1 MNRNRWL
8 VYGSSVLAA
17 LSLVGVALA
26 AGAGPRRDFTEV
38 PGVPTQ
44 NEYIL
49 VRFQDP
55 PAASYEGG
63 IPGLERT
70 RPERGRFDP
79 TSPAAQ
85 AYLRHLDEQHAA
97 YRSWL
102 ASNAPRAEVVRELR
116 IVFNGMAIKLNGV
129 RPERAGGGPG
139 ASAWAFSTLYRP
151 TMNVSTELV
160 GADVLWAGSPATA
173 GEGVDVAIIDTGIH
187 ADHPFFACKTI
198 DHHGPYAS
206 GVAPGATNPF
216 PVIVFDHGTHVAG
229 TVGGCVSDL
238 ATIDPDGPITG
249 TISGVAP
256 GATLHD
262 FNVFPGFG
270 AGFVAFDG
278 SAFSQDIA
286 AAIEDAVLEGIDV
299 VNLSIGGSV
308 QGPHDFLAEAV
319 DSAVDAGL
327 VVAVAAGNS
336 GPGDSTVESPGSAA
350 GALTAGA
357 STNPHFIGIDVI
369 VGGST
374 FGAALG
380 DFANF
385 GDTDDD
391 GIGESPVTADY
402 TVTTPANGCSTIS
415 TDLTGRIALID
426 RGVCSFTTK
435 IRNAAA
441 AGAVGVLVVNNVA
454 GDPSAMGHDG
464 TEPFPTIPAAML
476 SKADGNSIK
485 PSGSVTVDGTEL
497 SERLTANADIIAGFS
512 SRGPSPFTFLVKPDV
527 TAPGVNVYSSVFS
540 FGPGGFEDVVFD
552 FAMFQGTSMATPHLA
567 GGAALLLDLH
577 PDWSPADVKS
587 AMVQNGARVVTDH
600 VNGTADPGVLARGGG
615 RLELVGADGTPLT
628 FDPASASFGYWS
640 GNVPVSG
647 TLALNVRNVSGS
659 SQSCTVAVTG
669 PAIVTAAPG
678 SLSLAAGAE
687 TTLSLMLEAG
697 RSDQTP
703 SGDYSGDVEIDCG
716 GTVLRVPWWVRVSR
730 QGRP

>member
-1 MNRNRWL
+1 MKRNRWL
-8 VYGSSVLAA
+8 VYGLSALAA
-17 LSLVGVALA
+17 VSMVGVALA

-44 NEYIL
+44 TEYIM
-49 VRFQDP
+49 VRLQDR

-70 RPERGRFDP
+70 KPERGRFDP

-85 AYLRHLDEQHAA
+85 AYLKHLDEQHAD
-97 YRSWL
+97 YRSSL
-102 ASNAPRAEVVRELR
+102 ARNAPRAEVVREVS
-116 IVFNGMAIKLNGV
+116 IVFNGMAIKLNGE

-139 ASAWAFSTLYRP
+139 ASAWAFSNLYRP
-151 TMNVSTELV
+151 TMNISTGLI
-160 GADVLWAGSPATA
+160 GADVLWGGSPADA
-173 GEGVDVAIIDTGIH
+173 GDGVDVAIIDTGIQ
-187 ADHPFFACKTI
+187 DGHPFFDCKSI

-216 PVIVFDHGTHVAG
+216 PAIVSDHGTHVAG

-262 FNVFPGFG
+262 FNVFPGIG
-270 AGFVAFDG
+270 AGFVAFGG
-278 SAFSQDIA
+278 SAFSHDIA
-286 AAIEDAVLEGIDV
+286 EAMEDAVLEGIDV
-299 VNLSIGGSV
+299 INMSLGGGV
-308 QGPHDFLAEAV
+308 QGPHDFLADAV
-319 DSAVDAGL
+319 NSTVDAGL

-357 STNPHFIGIDVI
+357 STNPHFIGIDVT

-402 TVTTPANGCSTIS
+402 TVTSPANGCTAIS

-435 IRNAAA
+435 IRNAEA
-441 AGAVGVLVVNNVA
+441 AGAVGVLIVNNVA

-464 TEPFPTIPAAML
+464 TDPFPAIPAAML
-476 SKADGNSIK
+476 SKAEGNSVK
-485 PSGSVTVDGTEL
+485 PGGTVTVDGTST
-497 SERLTANADIIAGFS
+497 SEMLTANADILAGFS
-512 SRGPSPFTFLVKPDV
+512 SRGPSPFTFLIKPDV

-540 FGPGGFEDVVFD
+540 FGPGGFEDLVFD

-567 GGAALLLDLH
+567 GAAALLLDLH

-600 VNGTADPGVLARGGG
+600 VNGTVDPGVLARGGG

-628 FDPASASFGYWS
+628 FDPASASFGYWT
-640 GNVPVSG
+640 GNKPVSG
-647 TLALNVRNVSGS
+647 TLDLNVRNVSGS

-669 PAIVTAAPG
+669 PMIVTAAPD
-678 SLSLAAGAE
+678 SLTLGAGAE
-687 TTLSLMLEAG
+687 TTLSLMLNAG
-697 RSDQTP
+697 RSNQTP
-703 SGDYSGDVEIDCG
+703 SGDYKGDVEIDCG
-716 GTVLRVPWWVRVSR
+716 GTMLRVPWWVRINR
-730 QGRP
+730 